1 MNLKSYTITQG
12 RSRAGARSMLK
23 GIGLTDEDLKKPMVL
38 IANTWIETMPCNL
51 GLRTLAHAVKEAK
64 AQIKPC
70 PECGF
75 FSEEGLCEICRDA
88 NRDSTLLCIVEHAPD
103 VLNFE
108 RSGAFKGKYH
118 VLGGLLSPLDGIG
131 PEELKIPA
139 LLKRT
144 KQNKVRE
151 VILGFG
157 TDARGETT
165 ALFLAKELAPT
176 GAKITRLAT
185 GVAAGAG
192 LEFVDSITLGQ
203 ALSHRRE
210 L

>member
-1 MNLKSYTITQG
+1 VQ
-12 RSRAGARSMLK
+12 
-23 GIGLTDEDLKKPMVL
+23 
-38 IANTWIETMPCNL
+38 
-51 GLRTLAHAVKEAK
+51 EAK
-64 AQIKPC
+64 AQVKPC

-75 FSEEGLCEICRDA
+75 FSEDDLCEICRDK
-88 NRDSTLLCIVEHAPD
+88 NRDTSLLCVVEHAPD

-131 PEELKIPA
+131 PEELKIPG

-144 KQNKVRE
+144 KQNKVTE

-165 ALFLAKELAPT
+165 ALFLAKELSAL
-176 GAKITRLAT
+176 GVKITRLAT
-185 GVAAGAG
+185 GVAAGSG

-203 ALSHRRE
+203 ALAHRRA